1 MMKPTPDTRAL
12 QMYNPLID
20 PMLEVKDLCTQFHTS
35 KGVLKAVDGVSFN
48 IGRSEILALVGES
61 GCGKSVTALSIMRLI
76 ATPPGN
82 ISGGEVLF
90 EGQDLL
96 RLSPA
101 QMQQVR
107 GNGIGM
113 IFQEPMTSLN
123 PVLTIGEQISETLI
137 AHRGES
143 PKDAIEKACDLLD
156 LVRMSAPRQRLSQY
170 PHELSG
176 GMRQRVMIAM
186 ALACEPKLLIADEPT
201 TALDVTV
208 QAQILDLLLEM
219 RERLGMSI
227 LLITH
232 DLGVVAE
239 VADRVAMMYAGKKIE
254 EASVFDLF
262 QSPQHPYTQGLIQA
276 APTASGGLGTRL
288 KEIRGQVPALH
299 AMPAGCRFAPRCE
312 WSVEACHTT
321 PPALSESFTAHYV
334 ACHRQYER
342 TSQTFITLEK
352 QAS

>member
-1 MMKPTPDTRAL
+1 MDNSL
-12 QMYNPLID
+12 PLPINTS
-20 PMLEVKDLCTQFHTS
+20 MLNKTIPVLDVKNLCTQFQTS
-35 KGVLKAVDGVSFN
+35 KGVVKAIDEVSLTV
-48 IGRSEILALVGES
+48 GHAEIVALVGES
-61 GCGKSVTALSIMRLI
+61 GCGKSVTAFSIMQLI
-76 ATPPGN
+76 ASPPGK
-82 ISGGEVLF
+82 IASGEVLF
-90 EGQDLL
+90 QGQDLL
-96 RLSPA
+96 RLTA
-101 QMQQVR
+101 KEMQQVR

-123 PVLTIGEQISETLI
+123 PVLSIGEQLTETLI
-137 AHRGES
+137 AHRGYT
-143 PKDAIEKACDLLD
+143 PKQALERACELLE
-156 LVRMSAPRQRLSQY
+156 LVRMSAPQQRIAQY

-239 VADRVAMMYAGKKIE
+239 VADRVAVMYAGKKIE

-262 QSPQHPYTQGLIQA
+262 KRPQHPYTQGLIQA
-276 APTASGGLGTRL
+276 TPSASRGVSKRL
-288 KEIRGQVPALH
+288 AEIRGQVPALH
-299 AMPAGCRFAPRCE
+299 AMPQGCRFAPRCNWAIPICQE
-312 WSVEACHTT
+312 QL
-321 PPALSESFTAHYV
+321 PIFRESGSQHFV
-334 ACHRQYER
+334 ACHRLYDVP
-342 TSQTFITLEK
+342 SQSFSSATQE
-352 QAS
+352 AS

>member
-1 MMKPTPDTRAL
+1 MTITMPLPLASLTPDKDIAV
-12 QMYNPLID
+12 
-20 PMLEVKDLCTQFHTS
+20 LEVKNLCTQFQTS
-35 KGVLKAVDGVSFN
+35 NGLVKAIDGVSLK
-48 IGRSEILALVGES
+48 IGQAEIVALVGES
-61 GCGKSVTALSIMRLI
+61 GCGKSVTAFSIMQLI
-76 ATPPGN
+76 ASPPGK
-82 ISGGEVLF
+82 IASGEVLF
-90 EGQDLL
+90 QGQDLL
-96 RLSPA
+96 RLTA
-101 QMQQVR
+101 KEMQQVR

-123 PVLTIGEQISETLI
+123 PVLTIGEQLTETLI
-137 AHRGES
+137 AHRGQA
-143 PKDAIEKACDLLD
+143 PKQAIKRACELLE
-156 LVRMSAPRQRLSQY
+156 LARMSAPQKRLTQY

-239 VADRVAMMYAGKKIE
+239 VADRVAVMYAGKKIE

-262 QSPQHPYTQGLIQA
+262 KRPQHPYTQGLIQA
-276 APTASGGLGTRL
+276 TPSASRGLGKRL
-288 KEIRGQVPALH
+288 SEIRGQVPALH
-299 AMPAGCRFAPRCE
+299 AMPQGCRFAPRCDWAIPICQE
-312 WSVEACHTT
+312 ELPMLRDSAAQH
-321 PPALSESFTAHYV
+321 FV
-334 ACHRQYER
+334 ACHRLYDA
-342 TSQTFITLEK
+342 TSQSFSPSALE
-352 QAS
+352 AS

>member
-1 MMKPTPDTRAL
+1 MTITMPLPLASLKPDKDVPV
-12 QMYNPLID
+12 
-20 PMLEVKDLCTQFHTS
+20 LEVKNLCTQFKTS
-35 KGVLKAVDGVSFN
+35 NGLVNAIDGVSLAV
-48 IGRSEILALVGES
+48 GHAEIVALVGES
-61 GCGKSVTALSIMRLI
+61 GCGKSVTAFSIMQLI
-76 ATPPGN
+76 ASPPGK
-82 ISGGEVLF
+82 IARGEVIF
-90 EGQDLL
+90 QGQDLL
-96 RLSPA
+96 RLTTKE
-101 QMQQVR
+101 MQQVR

-123 PVLTIGEQISETLI
+123 PVLTIGEQLSETLI
-137 AHRGES
+137 AHRGQT
-143 PKDAIEKACDLLD
+143 PKQAMERACELLE
-156 LVRMSAPRQRLSQY
+156 LVRMSAPQKRLSQY

-239 VADRVAMMYAGKKIE
+239 VADRVAVMYAGKKIE

-262 QSPQHPYTQGLIQA
+262 KRPQHPYTQGLIQA
-276 APTASGGLGTRL
+276 TPSASRGGSKRL
-288 KEIRGQVPALH
+288 TEIRGQVPALH
-299 AMPAGCRFAPRCE
+299 AMPQGCRFAPRCD
-312 WSVEACHTT
+312 WAVPACQEQLPRLRDSGTQH
-321 PPALSESFTAHYV
+321 FV
-334 ACHRQYER
+334 ACHRLYDA
-342 TSQTFITLEK
+342 TSQSFISATQE
-352 QAS
+352 AS

>member
-1 MMKPTPDTRAL
+1 MNNTQSAHSLSMSG
-12 QMYNPLID
+12 PLAD
-20 PMLEVKDLCTQFHTS
+20 PVLEVKELCTHFHTS
-35 KGVLKAVDGVSFN
+35 KGVLKAVDGVSLT

-76 ATPPGN
+76 ATPPGK
-82 ISGGEVLF
+82 IAGGEVLF

-143 PKDAIEKACDLLD
+143 RKSAIEKACELLD
-156 LVRMSAPRQRLSQY
+156 LVRMSAPRQRLGQY

-239 VADRVAMMYAGKKIE
+239 VADRVAMMYAGQKIE

-262 QSPQHPYTQGLIQA
+262 QHPQHPYTQGLIQA
-276 APTASGGLGTRL
+276 APAASGGLTTRL

-299 AMPAGCRFAPRCE
+299 AMPAGCRFAPRCD
-312 WSVEACHTT
+312 WAIDACRNS
-321 PPALSESFTAHYV
+321 PPALRESFTAHYV
-334 ACHRQYER
+334 ACHRQYES
-342 TSQTFITLEK
+342 TSQTFVTIEK
-352 QAS
+352 PAS

>member
-1 MMKPTPDTRAL
+1 MHDAHAL
-12 QMYNPLID
+12 SMSESSTSTV
-20 PMLEVKDLCTQFHTS
+20 LEVKNLSTHFHTS
-35 KGVLKAVDGVSFN
+35 KGVLKAVNDVSFT
-48 IGRSEILALVGES
+48 IKRAEILALVGES
-61 GCGKSVTALSIMRLI
+61 GCGKSATALSIMRLI
-76 ATPPGN
+76 ATPPGK
-82 ISGGEVLF
+82 IVGGEVLF
-90 EGQDLL
+90 NGQDLL

-101 QMQQVR
+101 SMQEVR

-137 AHRGES
+137 AHRGDS
-143 PKDAIEKACDLLD
+143 LKNATDKACELLN
-156 LVRMSAPRQRLSQY
+156 LVRMSAPRQRLDQY

-239 VADRVAMMYAGKKIE
+239 VADRVALMYAGKKIE
-254 EASVFDLF
+254 EASVSDLF
-262 QSPQHPYTQGLIQA
+262 QRPQHPYTQGLLQA
-276 APTASGGLGTRL
+276 GPASSEGVSTRL
-288 KEIRGQVPALH
+288 KEIPGQVPALH
-299 AMPAGCRFAPRCE
+299 EMPAGCSFEPRCE
-312 WSVEACHTT
+312 WGIGVCRNT
-321 PPALSESFTAHYV
+321 PPALSEYYVAHHV
-334 ACHRQYER
+334 ACHRQYQID
-342 TSQTFITLEK
+342 SKTFTCKEEPVL
-352 QAS
+352 

>member
-1 MMKPTPDTRAL
+1 MNTTHHAHGLSMG
-12 QMYNPLID
+12 D
-20 PMLEVKDLCTQFHTS
+20 PSTGPVLEVKNLSTHFHTS

-76 ATPPGN
+76 ATPPGKVAD
-82 ISGGEVLF
+82 GEVIF
-90 EGQDLL
+90 NGQNLL

-137 AHRGES
+137 AHRSES
-143 PKDAIEKACDLLD
+143 LTSATEKACELLD
-156 LVRMSAPRQRLSQY
+156 LVRMSAPRQRLGQY

-239 VADRVAMMYAGKKIE
+239 VADRVALMYAGKKIE

-262 QSPQHPYTQGLIQA
+262 QRPQHPYTQGLIQA
-276 APTASGGLGTRL
+276 APTASDGVVTRL

-299 AMPAGCRFAPRCE
+299 AMPAGCSFAPRCE
-312 WSVEACHTT
+312 WSIDTCRST
-321 PPALSESFTAHYV
+321 PPALCESFADHYV
-334 ACHRQYER
+334 ACHRQYET
-342 TSQTFITLEK
+342 TSQTFVTIEKSTL
-352 QAS
+352 

>member
-1 MMKPTPDTRAL
+1 MDNSQSGQAL
-12 QMYNPLID
+12 SMRGPLAD
-20 PMLEVKDLCTQFHTS
+20 PVLEVKGLCTHFHTS
-35 KGVLKAVDGVSFN
+35 KGTLKAVDGVSLT

-76 ATPPGN
+76 ANPPGK
-82 ISGGEVLF
+82 IAGGEVLF

-143 PKDAIEKACDLLD
+143 QKSAIKKACELLD
-156 LVRMSAPRQRLSQY
+156 LVRMSAPQQRLSQY

-239 VADRVAMMYAGKKIE
+239 VADRVAMMYAGNKIE

-262 QSPQHPYTQGLIQA
+262 QRPQHPYTQGLIQA
-276 APTASGGLGTRL
+276 SPAASAGLATRL

-299 AMPAGCRFAPRCE
+299 EMPAGCRFAPRCD
-312 WSVEACHTT
+312 WGIDACRGS
-321 PPALSESFTAHYV
+321 PPALRESLTDHYV
-334 ACHRQYER
+334 ACHRQYQSA
-342 TSQTFITLEK
+342 SQTFVTI
-352 QAS
+352 ASASS

>member
-1 MMKPTPDTRAL
+1 MNNTPSEHVLSMTG
-12 QMYNPLID
+12 PLAD
-20 PMLEVKDLCTQFHTS
+20 PVLEVKNLSTHFHTA
-35 KGVLKAVDGVSFN
+35 KGILKAVNGVSFT

-76 ATPPGN
+76 ATPPGK
-82 ISGGEVLF
+82 IAGGEVLF
-90 EGQDLL
+90 NGQDLL
-96 RLSPA
+96 RLNSA

-143 PKDAIEKACDLLD
+143 PKNAIEKACELLD

-262 QSPQHPYTQGLIQA
+262 QRPQHPYTQGLIQA
-276 APTASGGLGTRL
+276 SPAASGGLATRL

-299 AMPAGCRFAPRCE
+299 AMPAGCSFAPRCE
-312 WSVEACHTT
+312 WAIDACRST
-321 PPALSESFTAHYV
+321 PPVLSESFSAHYV
-334 ACHRQYER
+334 ACHRQYES
-342 TSQTFITLEK
+342 TSQTFVTIEK
-352 QAS
+352 PAS

>member
-1 MMKPTPDTRAL
+1 
-12 QMYNPLID
+12 
-20 PMLEVKDLCTQFHTS
+20 
-35 KGVLKAVDGVSFN
+35 
-48 IGRSEILALVGES
+48 
-61 GCGKSVTALSIMRLI
+61 MRLI
-76 ATPPGN
+76 ATPTGK
-82 ISGGEVLF
+82 ISGGNVIF
-90 EGQDLL
+90 DGQDLL

-143 PKDAIEKACDLLD
+143 LRSATEKACDLLD

-186 ALACEPKLLIADEPT
+186 AIACEPKLLIADEPT

-239 VADRVAMMYAGKKIE
+239 VADRVALMYAGKKIE

-262 QSPQHPYTQGLIQA
+262 QRPQHPYTQGLIQA
-276 APTASGGLGTRL
+276 TPLASGGMATRL
-288 KEIRGQVPALH
+288 KEIRGQLPALH
-299 AMPAGCRFAPRCE
+299 AMPPGCSFAPRCE
-312 WSVEACHTT
+312 WGIDACCTT
-321 PPALSESFTAHYV
+321 PPVLSESFAAHYV
-334 ACHRQYER
+334 ACHRKYDS
-342 TSQTFITLEK
+342 TSQTFVTKENSYL
-352 QAS
+352 

>member
-1 MMKPTPDTRAL
+1 MTITMPLPLASLTPDKDI
-12 QMYNPLID
+12 PV
-20 PMLEVKDLCTQFHTS
+20 LEVKNLCTQFQTS
-35 KGVLKAVDGVSFN
+35 NGLVKAIDGVSLK
-48 IGRSEILALVGES
+48 IGQAEIVALVGES
-61 GCGKSVTALSIMRLI
+61 GCGKSVTAFSIMQLI
-76 ATPPGN
+76 ASPPGK
-82 ISGGEVLF
+82 IASGEVLF
-90 EGQDLL
+90 QGQDLL
-96 RLSPA
+96 RLTA
-101 QMQQVR
+101 KEMQQVR

-123 PVLTIGEQISETLI
+123 PVLTIGEQLTETLI
-137 AHRGES
+137 AHRGQA
-143 PKDAIEKACDLLD
+143 PKQAIKRACELLE
-156 LVRMSAPRQRLSQY
+156 LVRMSAPQKRLTQY

-239 VADRVAMMYAGKKIE
+239 VADRVAVMYAGKKIE

-262 QSPQHPYTQGLIQA
+262 KRPQHPYTQGLIQA
-276 APTASGGLGTRL
+276 TPSASRGLGKRL
-288 KEIRGQVPALH
+288 SEIRGQVPALH
-299 AMPAGCRFAPRCE
+299 AMPQGCRFAPRCDWAIPICKE
-312 WSVEACHTT
+312 ELPMLRDSAAQH
-321 PPALSESFTAHYV
+321 FV
-334 ACHRQYER
+334 ACHRLYDA
-342 TSQTFITLEK
+342 TSQSFSPSALE
-352 QAS
+352 AS

>member
-1 MMKPTPDTRAL
+1 MTITMPLPLASLTPDKDIAV
-12 QMYNPLID
+12 
-20 PMLEVKDLCTQFHTS
+20 LEVKNLCTQFQTS
-35 KGVLKAVDGVSFN
+35 NGLVKAIDGVSLK
-48 IGRSEILALVGES
+48 IGQAEIVALVGES
-61 GCGKSVTALSIMRLI
+61 GCGKSVTAFSIMQLI
-76 ATPPGN
+76 ASPPGK
-82 ISGGEVLF
+82 IASGEVLF
-90 EGQDLL
+90 QGQDLL
-96 RLSPA
+96 RLTA
-101 QMQQVR
+101 KEMQQVR

-123 PVLTIGEQISETLI
+123 PVLTIGEQLTETLI
-137 AHRGES
+137 AHRGQA
-143 PKDAIEKACDLLD
+143 PKQAIKRACELLE
-156 LVRMSAPRQRLSQY
+156 LVRMSAPQKRLTQY

-239 VADRVAMMYAGKKIE
+239 VADRVAVMYAGKKIE

-262 QSPQHPYTQGLIQA
+262 KRPQHPYTQGLIQA
-276 APTASGGLGTRL
+276 TPSASRGLGKRL
-288 KEIRGQVPALH
+288 SEIRGQVPALH
-299 AMPAGCRFAPRCE
+299 AMPQGCRFAPRCDWAIPICQE
-312 WSVEACHTT
+312 ELPMLRDSGAQH
-321 PPALSESFTAHYV
+321 FV
-334 ACHRQYER
+334 ACHRLYDA
-342 TSQTFITLEK
+342 TSQSFSPSALE
-352 QAS
+352 AS

>member
-1 MMKPTPDTRAL
+1 MNPTHDAHAHS
-12 QMYNPLID
+12 MSD
-20 PMLEVKDLCTQFHTS
+20 PSSAPVLEVKNLSTHFHTS
-35 KGVLKAVDGVSFN
+35 KGVLKAVDGVSFS

-76 ATPPGN
+76 ATPPGK
-82 ISGGEVLF
+82 IAGGEVIF
-90 EGQDLL
+90 NDQDLL

-101 QMQQVR
+101 NMQQVR
-107 GNGIGM
+107 GNVIGM

-137 AHRGES
+137 AHRGENLKS
-143 PKDAIEKACDLLD
+143 ATEKACELLD

-239 VADRVAMMYAGKKIE
+239 VADRVALMYAGKKIE

-262 QSPQHPYTQGLIQA
+262 ERPQHPYTQGLIQA
-276 APTASGGLGTRL
+276 APAASGGMATRL

-299 AMPAGCRFAPRCE
+299 AMPAGCSFAPRCE
-312 WSVEACHTT
+312 WGIDVCRST
-321 PPALSESFTAHYV
+321 PPALGESFAAHYV
-334 ACHRQYER
+334 ACHRQYES
-342 TSQTFITLEK
+342 TSQTFVTKETL
-352 QAS
+352 AS